1 MRKVL
6 ASLVI
11 VAMLFSSCS
20 ANYTHGN
27 TVTVDISEYDTSAE
41 WYVSAEYVSV
51 LIEIDSAEGGT
62 DWTEVEVEDGN
73 IVLDGL
79 SSGYW
84 IIQVKAETD
93 SETVIGYG
101 IVLVDGDVAAELE
114 FTVEEATD
122 TDGGEDDGG
131 ETGTDG
137 GETGTGG
144 DEDEG
149 SGGSSG
155 GSSEDDGSGSGG
167 DEETAASTVNVVTL
181 NDYSGMTVTQESD
194 GTLTFAVTL
203 SSSSPAWYVN
213 NVSVDET
220 LDSGLTAEAS
230 DDGTSLTVTIT
241 SEYNSSYL
249 NVTCLE
255 TIDSTVTKYYADLIL
270 FS

>member
-1 MRKVL
+1 MRKVI

-62 DWTEVEVEDGN
+62 DWKSAEVEDGN

-93 SETVIGYG
+93 SATVIGYG

-131 ETGTDG
+131 ETVTGGDETGTDG

-144 DEDEG
+144 
-149 SGGSSG
+149 S
-155 GSSEDDGSGSGG
+155 SGSGG
-167 DEETAASTVNVVTL
+167 DEETAASTVYVVTL

-213 NVSVDET
+213 NVRVEET
-220 LDSGLTAEAS
+220 LDSGLTATAS
-230 DDGTSLTVTIT
+230 DDGASLTVTIT
-241 SEYNSSYL
+241 SDYTSSYL

-270 FS
+270 S

>member
-11 VAMLFSSCS
+11 VVMLFSSCS

-62 DWTEVEVEDGN
+62 DWKTAEVEDGS

-93 SETVIGYG
+93 SETVTGYG

-155 GSSEDDGSGSGG
+155 EDDGSGSGG

-220 LDSGLTAEAS
+220 LDSGLTATAS
-230 DDGTSLTVTIT
+230 DDGASLTVTVDSST
-241 SEYNSSYL
+241 YKSSYL

-270 FS
+270 S

>member
-62 DWTEVEVEDGN
+62 DWKTAEVEDGS

-84 IIQVKAETD
+84 IIQVKAETE
-93 SETVIGYG
+93 SATVIGYG

-137 GETGTGG
+137 GE
-144 DEDEG
+144 DEG

-155 GSSEDDGSGSGG
+155 EDDGSGSGG
-167 DEETAASTVNVVTL
+167 DEETAASTVYVVTL

-194 GTLTFAVTL
+194 GTFSFAVTL

-213 NVSVDET
+213 NVSVEET
-220 LDSGLTAEAS
+220 LDSGLTATAS
-230 DDGTSLTVTIT
+230 DDGSSLTVTVD
-241 SEYNSSYL
+241 SNDYKSSYL

-255 TIDSTVTKYYADLIL
+255 TIDETVTKYYADLIL
-270 FS
+270 S

>member
-27 TVTVDISEYDTSAE
+27 TVTVDISEYDTSAG

-51 LIEIDSAEGGT
+51 LIEIDSAEGST
-62 DWTEVEVEDGN
+62 DWKSADVEDGN

-93 SETVIGYG
+93 SETVTGYG

-131 ETGTDG
+131 E
-137 GETGTGG
+137 
-144 DEDEG
+144 DEG

-155 GSSEDDGSGSGG
+155 GSSEDDGTGSGGSGEDDGSGSGE
-167 DEETAASTVNVVTL
+167 DEETAASTVYVVTL

-213 NVSVDET
+213 NVSVEET
-220 LDSGLTAEAS
+220 LDSGLTATAS
-230 DDGTSLTVTIT
+230 DAGASLTVTIT
-241 SEYNSSYL
+241 SEYKSRYL

-255 TIDSTVTKYYADLIL
+255 TIDSTVTKYYADVIL
-270 FS
+270 S